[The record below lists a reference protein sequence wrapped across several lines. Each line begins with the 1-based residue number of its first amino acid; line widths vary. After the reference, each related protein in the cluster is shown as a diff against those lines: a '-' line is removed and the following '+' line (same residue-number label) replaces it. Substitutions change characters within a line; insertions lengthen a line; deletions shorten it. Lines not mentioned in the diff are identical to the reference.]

1 MKKRN
6 ILFAALMLVAS
17 TLLAIPRAEYPRP
30 QFEREDWVNLNG
42 DWTYTFD
49 FVGSGMEKKLHQSQ
63 GFTDKITVPFCP
75 ESKLSGVEY
84 TDFINNIWYQR
95 NITIPQAWNGKRIRL
110 NFGAVYYNSEIFI
123 DGRLAG
129 RHFGGSTSFGVDIT
143 PFVTDGKAHSLVVH
157 AYSDTRTNLQPAG
170 KQNVR
175 MTQFE
180 CMYTRCTGI
189 WQTVWMEPVD
199 ECGLERAQVL
209 TDIDQSQV
217 IVHPTFYSE
226 GASTLTVTM
235 GDGKKTVA
243 TKTVPAQNN
252 STIVLP
258 VKKARLWS
266 PADPYLYTLTY
277 EVKDAAGK
285 CIDRVSSYVGMR
297 KIHVKGNKVYLNNE
311 PFYQRLVLDQGF
323 YPDGIWTAPS
333 DEALRHDI
341 ELSLQAGFNG
351 ARLHQKVF
359 EERFHYWADKLGYIT
374 WGEAPSWGM
383 DTNNPEVA
391 RNFLTEWSEEILR
404 DRNHPSIVTWTP
416 MNEEWWPDRVQF
428 PRFVSD
434 VYDLTKALDPTRPV
448 CDVSGGVHVKTD
460 IWTTHNYEQDPQKLK
475 DIIYNGSRWFQT
487 PNNTLGFPQRNVGFN
502 RHTDN
507 NLYDFPTY
515 NKADKP
521 YLLDE
526 VGGIKWVKGQDKETG
541 NDTNKSWGYG
551 EPPHS
556 LEEFYARLEGQIDAL
571 IEISDNVWGY
581 CYTQLTDVE
590 QEQNGIYFYDRSSK
604 FDMKRIH
611 AIFSKKPS
619 TSKQ

>member
-1 MKKRN
+1 M
-6 ILFAALMLVAS
+6 AALCLAA
-17 TLLAIPRAEYPRP
+17 TLWAIPRAEYPRP
-30 QFEREDWVNLNG
+30 QFERQDWVNLNG
-42 DWTYTFD
+42 DWSYAFD
-49 FVGSGMEKKLHQSQ
+49 FVGSGIEKSFHQSK
-63 GFTDKITVPFCP
+63 GFDGKITVPFCP

-95 NITIPQAWNGKRIRL
+95 NITVPQAWNGKRVRL

-123 DGRLAG
+123 DGKLAG

-143 PFVTDGKAHSLVVH
+143 PFVADGKPHSLVVH

-199 ECGLERAQVL
+199 ACGLERAQVL

-217 IVHPTFYSE
+217 IVHPTFYAE

-235 GDGKKTVA
+235 KEGKKVVA
-243 TKTVPAQNN
+243 TRTVPAQNN

-266 PADPYLYTLTY
+266 PADPFLYDLTY
-277 EVKDAAGK
+277 EVKDAQGQ
-285 CIDRVSSYVGMR
+285 CIDKVNSYVGMR
-297 KIHVKGNKVYLNNE
+297 KIHVSGNKVYLNNE

-341 ELSLQAGFNG
+341 ELSMQAGFNG

-383 DTNNPEVA
+383 DANDPEVA
-391 RNFLTEWSEEILR
+391 RNFITEWSEEILR

-428 PRFVSD
+428 PRFVAD

-460 IWTTHNYEQDPQKLK
+460 IWTTHNYEQDPKKLK
-475 DIIYNGSRWFQT
+475 EIIYNGERWFQT
-487 PNNTLGFPQRNVGFN
+487 PNHAVGFPQRNVGFN
-502 RHTDN
+502 RHKDN
-507 NLYDFPTY
+507 NVYDYPTY
-515 NKADKP
+515 NKSDMP

-526 VGGIKWVKGQDKETG
+526 FGGIKWVKGQDEQTG
-541 NDTNKSWGYG
+541 NDNKSWGYG

-556 LEEFYARLEGQIDAL
+556 LEEFYARLEGQVDAL
-571 IEISDNVWGY
+571 MEIADNVWGY

-590 QEQNGIYFYDRSSK
+590 QEQNGIYFYDRTSK
-604 FDMKRIH
+604 FDMNRIR
-611 AIFSKKPS
+611 AIFSKKPAS
-619 TSKQ
+619 SKH